1 MPSFTLTGIIRTPG
15 NIPQNSRPL
24 QGIFR
29 PAYQTHIDVVN
40 ASGERAAAEIIA
52 VSKTFSMDK
61 IMPLI
66 DKPKKVNIPKAKVI
80 EMISPDIGTEMTMK
94 TAKAI
99 LEILELGQDI
109 EWRKDTRGNF
119 TAWK

>member
-1 MPSFTLTGIIRTPG
+1 M
-15 NIPQNSRPL
+15 
-24 QGIFR
+24 
-29 PAYQTHIDVVN
+29 A
-40 ASGERAAAEIIA
+40 
-52 VSKTFSMDK
+52 
-61 IMPLI
+61 LI

-99 LEILELGQDI
+99 LEILELGKDI